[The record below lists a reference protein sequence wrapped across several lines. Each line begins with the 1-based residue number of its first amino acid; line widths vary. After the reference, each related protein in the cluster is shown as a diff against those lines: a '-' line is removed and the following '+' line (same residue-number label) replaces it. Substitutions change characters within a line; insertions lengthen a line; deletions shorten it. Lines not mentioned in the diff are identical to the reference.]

1 MPGSGIFNNSKAG
14 GGRANL
20 AAVFAAMCLTLV
32 SCGGGGGGSTTA
44 EAPGVSTDTQSCDG
58 SCASANTFLTVADVQ
73 DVIARAVAEAQ
84 ARSMPATIAVV
95 DRVGNVLGVF
105 AMNGAPAT
113 FTVRSRPNVDGGLEG
128 VNIVPSTLAAI
139 AKAVTGAYLSS
150 EGNAFTTRTASQIV
164 QEHFNP
170 GEALSPSG
178 PLSGVQFSQLPCS
191 DLNTRYAGGAP
202 DAGPKRSPLGL
213 SADPGGFPLYKGGTP
228 VGAVGV
234 MADGVYTLDTA
245 ITDKDADVDEAI
257 ALAAT
262 FGRAAPEDRRAH
274 RITVDGKTLRF
285 SDAEPGDLQASTNTP
300 PAFASVDGTAG
311 AVVSVTG
318 YFAGALLDGTAFG
331 QPASGI
337 RPDALDY
344 SGLDAFVLVDP
355 SNAER
360 FRPRAG
366 TEVSGALTATEAQAI
381 LAGALRTAN
390 RARGQIRRPLT
401 SPARVTISLVDSNGV
416 VLAIARTRDAPM
428 FGIDVSLQK
437 ARTAAFFSSAQAAT
451 QLSALPDAVYLNGG
465 LTALRNEPLA
475 QYVDALRS
483 FIGLPAALSDGQVA
497 FTSRAI
503 GNLSR
508 AVYPDGVD
516 GSAPGPLAKPINEW
530 SVFST
535 GVQLDAAYNA
545 IVQHVGFVLGAAP
558 DVPTNCTGVSGFDS
572 GFAVSGAIP
581 GLADGFQIFPGSA
594 PVYRDRTLVGAVGV
608 SGDGVDQDDMIAFL
622 GLQDAVNRL
631 GGFAQAPTDMRADQL
646 QPQGARLRYIACP
659 QGPFLDS
666 SDSEPCRGL

>member
-1 MPGSGIFNNSKAG
+1 MQRAG
-14 GGRANL
+14 VYRIGKVNVATGLVSMGLML
-20 AAVFAAMCLTLV
+20 A
-32 SCGGGGGGSTTA
+32 SCGGGSA
-44 EAPGVSTDTQSCDG
+44 APEAPGVSTDTQSCDG
-58 SCASANTFLTVADVQ
+58 SCAGASSFLTVADVQ
-73 DVIARAVAEAQ
+73 EVVARAVAEAQ
-84 ARSMPATIAVV
+84 ARNMPATIAVV

-105 AMNGAPAT
+105 SMNGAPST

-128 VNIVPSTLAAI
+128 VNIVPATLAAI

-150 EGNAFTTRTASQIV
+150 EGNAFSTRTASQIV

-191 DLNTRYAGGAP
+191 DLNLRFAGGAP

-234 MADGVYTLDTA
+234 MADGLYTLDTS
-245 ITDKDADVDEAI
+245 IVDKDTDIDEAI

-285 SDAEPGDLQASTNTP
+285 SDAELSDLQASTNAP
-300 PAFASVDGTAG
+300 PTFATINGTAG
-311 AVVSVTG
+311 TVVGVTG
-318 YFAGALLDGTAFG
+318 YFGGTLLDGTAFG
-331 QPASGI
+331 QPASGV

-344 SGLDAFVLVDP
+344 SGLDAFVLVDAT
-355 SNAER
+355 NAER

-366 TEVSGALTATEAQAI
+366 TEASGALTVTEVRA
-381 LAGALRTAN
+381 LVSGGLRTAAH
-390 RARGQIRRPLT
+390 ARGQIRRPLT
-401 SPARVTISLVDSNGV
+401 TAARVTISVVDSNGV
-416 VLAIARTRDAPM
+416 VLAVARSRDAPI

-437 ARTAAFFSSAQAAT
+437 ARTAAFFSNAQAAA

-465 LTALRNEPLA
+465 LTALRNEPLS
-475 QYVDALRS
+475 QYVDALRT
-483 FIGLPAALSDGQVA
+483 FIGLPAALSDGQTA

-503 GNLSR
+503 GNLAR

-516 GSAPGPLAKPINEW
+516 GNPPGPLAKPVNEW

-535 GVQLDAAYNA
+535 GIQLDTAYNA

-572 GFAVSGAIP
+572 GFTVSGAIP
-581 GLADGFQIFPGSA
+581 GLANGFQIFPGSA

-622 GLQDAVNRL
+622 GIQDAVNSL
-631 GGFAQAPTDMRADQL
+631 GGFSQAPADMRADQL
-646 QPQGARLRYIACP
+646 QPQGARLRYVGCP

>member
-1 MPGSGIFNNSKAG
+1 MRRAG
-14 GGRANL
+14 MAITGMFLTL
-20 AAVFAAMCLTLV
+20 AA
-32 SCGGGGGGSTTA
+32 CGGGESTP

-58 SCASANTFLTVADVQ
+58 SCANANTFLTVADVQ

-84 ARSMPATIAVV
+84 ARNAPATIAVV

-105 AMNGAPAT
+105 AMTGAPST
-113 FTVRSRPNVDGGLEG
+113 FTVRSRSGIDGGLEG

-150 EGNAFTTRTASQIV
+150 EGNAFSTRTASQIV

-170 GEALSPSG
+170 GEALSLSG

-191 DLNTRYAGGAP
+191 DLSGRFAGGAP

-228 VGAVGV
+228 VGGVGV
-234 MADGVYTLDTA
+234 MADGLYTLDIA
-245 ITDKDADVDEAI
+245 IGDKDTDVDEAI
-257 ALAAT
+257 AFAAT

-285 SDAEPGDLQASTNTP
+285 SDAELADLQASPNSP
-300 PAFASVDGTAG
+300 PAFASLNGSAGT
-311 AVVSVTG
+311 VVSVPG
-318 YFAGALLDGTAFG
+318 YIGGTLVDGTAFG

-337 RPDALDY
+337 RPDTLDY
-344 SGLDAFVLVDP
+344 AGLDAFVLVD
-355 SNAER
+355 SANVER

-366 TEVSGALTATEAQAI
+366 TEAAGALTASEAREI
-381 LAGALRTAN
+381 LVGALTTAN

-401 SPARVTISLVDSNGV
+401 TPARVTVSLVDSNGV
-416 VLAIARTRDAPM
+416 ILAIARSRDAPI

-437 ARTAAFFSSAQAAT
+437 ARTAVFFSSAQAAS
-451 QLSALPDAVYLNGG
+451 QLNALPPAVYLNGG
-465 LTALRNEPLA
+465 LTVLRNEPLS

-483 FIGLPAALSDGQVA
+483 FTGLPNALADGQVA
-497 FTSRAI
+497 FTARAI
-503 GNLSR
+503 GNLAR

-516 GSAPGPLAKPINEW
+516 GNPAGPLAKPVNEW

-535 GVQLDAAYNA
+535 GIELDLAYNA

-558 DVPTNCTGVSGFDS
+558 DVPANCTGVSGFDT
-572 GFAVSGAIP
+572 GFTVAGAIP
-581 GLADGFQIFPGSA
+581 GLANGLQIFPGSA

-622 GLQDAVNRL
+622 GLQDAANRL
-631 GGFAQAPTDMRADQL
+631 GGFGQAPTDMRADQL
-646 QPQGARLRYIACP
+646 QPQGARLRYIGCP

-666 SDSEPCRGL
+666 TQSEPCRGL